1 MGWGKNVLT
10 LEFSAQDLAV
20 TRFACSPLWEVTNSV
35 QVLKEPGEHA
45 VHLPW
50 VREARQ
56 RLRGV
61 GFELLSQLVPVPTVH
76 TPDFL
81 TPVPLS
87 HAPGLAAELDRLR
100 ATRPAEVRADLDLFE
115 GELPPLVAEFR
126 ADPEVGL
133 ARLAAEVQAYWDA
146 ALAPFWPRIQR
157 LTEGEILRRAR
168 QMSLGGPA
176 ALFADLHPRVS
187 WERGTLR
194 VAHRW
199 FRAERS
205 LDGERGLVLVPSV
218 FAWPGVYSQTDP
230 PHQPGL
236 IYPPR
241 GVATLWERATPVP
254 DGLAAVLGRAR
265 ALLLAELDS
274 PASTT
279 ELALRTGLSAPNV
292 SHHLSALGGAGLVS
306 RHRTG
311 RTVLYLR
318 TSVADSLL
326 EGAASEL

>member
-1 MGWGKNVLT
+1 MLT

-20 TRFACSPLWEVTNSV
+20 TRFASSPLWEITNSV

-50 VREARQ
+50 VRSARG

-61 GFELLSQLVPVPTVH
+61 GFELLSQLVPIPTVH

-81 TPVPLS
+81 TPVPVGS
-87 HAPGLAAELDRLR
+87 APGIRAELDQLL
-100 ATRPAEVRADLDLFE
+100 ATDPAQVVVDLDRYQ

-126 ADPEVGL
+126 SDPEAGL
-133 ARLAAEVQAYWDA
+133 VRLAAEVLAYWDA
-146 ALAPFWPRIQR
+146 AVAPFWPRIQR
-157 LTEGEILRRAR
+157 LVEGEILYRAR
-168 QMSLGGPA
+168 QMATGGPA
-176 ALFADLHPRVS
+176 SLFSDLHPRVS

-254 DGLAAVLGRAR
+254 DGLAGVLGRAR

-292 SHHLSALGGAGLVS
+292 SHHLSALSGAGLVS
-306 RHRTG
+306 RHRAG
-311 RTVLYLR
+311 RAVLYLR
-318 TSVADSLL
+318 TALTDALL
-326 EGAASEL
+326 AGCAAPDA